1 MKKKLSWFWVAVV
14 SVALLAPNNTVI
26 RIGVNDADPYYWI
39 FVRSLAIAVVC
50 LPFMLRGVRAI
61 KTALKDT
68 LIAAGMFTFAIIT
81 YTVAIYLSSA
91 SYTAIIT
98 LLSPILFVVI
108 SSYMFKEKV
117 SRRSVAGVS
126 LAMAGAMALVVLPVA
141 MHQNTVAFY
150 PLATLLTFLQCFA
163 YVLGT
168 IYMRKANEDGVSM
181 GAVIGVTALVT
192 VVVASLL
199 FTTFGDYT
207 RIPTNGSFWLAVL
220 YSGVIATCL
229 ARALNVLSYEHIG
242 AVPIAA
248 LTYLETFVAI
258 LIPVFILG
266 ETLSSTMIIGGI
278 LILLGVFVVEHHNKS
293 PAKHRTINRGH

>member
-1 MKKKLSWFWVAVV
+1 VKKKLSWFWVAVL

-26 RIGVNDADPYYWI
+26 RIGVNEADPYYWI
-39 FVRSLAIAVVC
+39 LVRSLAIAVVC
-50 LPFMLRGVRAI
+50 LPFVLRDMHKI
-61 KTALKDT
+61 QTALKDT
-68 LIAAGMFTFAIIT
+68 FIAAATFSFAIVS

-108 SSYMFKEKV
+108 SSYMFKEKI

-192 VVVASLL
+192 VVISSLL
-199 FTTFGDYT
+199 FTTFGDYART
-207 RIPTNGSFWLAVL
+207 PTGGSFWLAVL
-220 YSGVIATCL
+220 YSGIIATCL
-229 ARALNVLSYEHIG
+229 ARALNVLSYEHVG

-258 LIPVFILG
+258 LIPVFVLG
-266 ETLSSTMIIGGI
+266 ETLSSTMVIGGI
-278 LILLGVFVVEHHNKS
+278 LILLGVFIVERHDQA
-293 PAKHRTINRGH
+293 PVKHRTINCGH